1 MKLDLKQE
9 NINSSNYFQSNLFL
23 NEVDAKFVYG
33 LEKIIEKDKLYSRI
47 REIGDINYNYV
58 TRKKIFIENKYIYNE
73 SELEELGDLD
83 RPGAIQYARDRIIQ
97 KYDKKAYHQFRK
109 TKEYLLPSYRKQ
121 MKYFN
126 KHHKDLAFKFE

>member
-47 REIGDINYNYV
+47 REIV
-58 TRKKIFIENKYIYNE
+58 T
-73 SELEELGDLD
+73 LTLTTLLGKN
-83 RPGAIQYARDRIIQ
+83 I
-97 KYDKKAYHQFRK
+97 
-109 TKEYLLPSYRKQ
+109 YRK
-121 MKYFN
+121 
-126 KHHKDLAFKFE
+126 